1 VRLPCR
7 RPRHHTTATVTGYLI
22 VFLVAAGTTFGLT
35 PLVRR
40 FAIRMGAI
48 DLPSERKIHPVATP
62 TMGGLAMWAGFVVAI
77 GVSRFLPAFE
87 PLNVASAEPIA
98 AVVTCTLM
106 TALGAIDDK
115 RGTSALAKLTAQI
128 FIAGIL
134 VLLGVQLA
142 YFVLPGEWVAVLGT
156 DEAVPLT
163 ILWVVAAANAINLID
178 GLDGLAAGM
187 VALAAATFFVYVVR
201 VGEPS
206 TTASVAAL
214 LSVITVGICVG
225 FLPWNF
231 HPARIFMGDTGSML
245 LGMLV
250 AIATIAGVG
259 MDPVPPSR
267 GEVAVIALPMLVPLL
282 VLGIPFLDVLL
293 AIVRRTRKGLGI
305 AHADKEH
312 IFHHLLDIGHGHRQ
326 AVLLMYLWSALVC
339 GSALAIGV
347 IDGRLVVTAIVA
359 GALVLFLVTA
369 LPRLLGHRNGS
380 ASGAAATGEGG
391 TGTVPAATDGRR
403 PDVAAATDGG
413 GVAAATDRPAAA
425 PRSADPPA
433 ASAPSP
439 SRHDPPR
446 M

>member
-1 VRLPCR
+1 V
-7 RPRHHTTATVTGYLI
+7 ATVAGYLT
-22 VFLVAAGTTFGLT
+22 VFLVAAGVTFGLT

-40 FAIRMGAI
+40 LAVRFGAI
-48 DLPSERKIHPVATP
+48 DQPSDRKLHVVPTP
-62 TMGGLAMWAGFVVAI
+62 TMGGLAMWAGFLVAI
-77 GVSRFLPAFE
+77 GVSRFLPFFDSMNDTAAE
-87 PLNVASAEPIA
+87 PLA

-106 TALGAIDDK
+106 TGLGVIDDR

-134 VLLGVQLA
+134 VLLGVQLL
-142 YFVLPGEWVAVLGT
+142 YFVLPGEGLAVLGT

-163 ILWVVAAANAINLID
+163 ILWVVAAANAINLVD

-187 VALAAATFFVYVVR
+187 VAISAATFFIYLVR
-201 VGEPS
+201 GGDTSES
-206 TTASVAAL
+206 ASVAAL
-214 LSVITVGICVG
+214 LSAITVGICAG

-231 HPARIFMGDTGSML
+231 HPAKIFMGDTGSML

-250 AIATIAGVG
+250 AIATISGVG
-259 MDPVPPSR
+259 RNPVPPPR
-267 GEVAVIALPMLVPLL
+267 GEVAVIALPLLVPLL

-312 IFHHLLDIGHGHRQ
+312 IFHHLMDIGHGHRG

-347 IDGRLVVTAIVA
+347 IDGRLVAGAIV
-359 GALVLFLVTA
+359 GCALLLFLVTA
-369 LPRLLGHRNGS
+369 LPRLLERRRNGVN
-380 ASGAAATGEGG
+380 GAHE
-391 TGTVPAATDGRR
+391 
-403 PDVAAATDGG
+403 
-413 GVAAATDRPAAA
+413 
-425 PRSADPPA
+425 
-433 ASAPSP
+433 ASAHETTRDANPA
-439 SRHDPPR
+439 DR

>member
-1 VRLPCR
+1 V
-7 RPRHHTTATVTGYLI
+7 ATVAAYLI
-22 VFLVAAGTTFGLT
+22 VFLVAAGVTFGLT

-40 FAIRMGAI
+40 LAVRFGAI
-48 DLPSERKIHPVATP
+48 DQPSDRKLHVVPTP
-62 TMGGLAMWAGFVVAI
+62 TMGGLAMWVGFLVAM
-77 GVSRFLPAFE
+77 GVSRFLPFFDSMNDTAAE
-87 PLNVASAEPIA
+87 PLA

-106 TALGAIDDK
+106 TGLGVIDDR

-134 VLLGVQLA
+134 VLLGVQLL
-142 YFVLPGEWVAVLGT
+142 YFVLPGEGLAVLGT

-163 ILWVVAAANAINLID
+163 ILWVVAAANAINLVD

-187 VALAAATFFVYVVR
+187 VAISAATFLIYLVR
-201 VGEPS
+201 GGDTSES
-206 TTASVAAL
+206 ASVAAL
-214 LSVITVGICVG
+214 LSAITVGICAG

-231 HPARIFMGDTGSML
+231 HPAKIFMGDTGSML

-250 AIATIAGVG
+250 AIATISGVG
-259 MDPVPPSR
+259 RNPVPPPR
-267 GEVAVIALPMLVPLL
+267 GEVAVIALPLLVPLL

-312 IFHHLLDIGHGHRQ
+312 IFHHLMDIGHGHRG

-347 IDGRLVVTAIVA
+347 IDGRLVAGAIV
-359 GALVLFLVTA
+359 GCALVLFLVTA
-369 LPRLLGHRNGS
+369 LPRLLERRRNGEQN
-380 ASGAAATGEGG
+380 GRHEAT
-391 TGTVPAATDGRR
+391 
-403 PDVAAATDGG
+403 
-413 GVAAATDRPAAA
+413 
-425 PRSADPPA
+425 
-433 ASAPSP
+433 
-439 SRHDPPR
+439 HDAKPVDS

>member
-1 VRLPCR
+1 M
-7 RPRHHTTATVTGYLI
+7 AGYLI
-22 VFLVAAGTTFGLT
+22 VFLVAAGVTFGLT

-40 FAIRMGAI
+40 LAVRFGAI
-48 DLPSERKIHPVATP
+48 DQPSDRKLHVVPTP
-62 TMGGLAMWAGFVVAI
+62 TMGGLAMWAGFLVAI
-77 GVSRFLPAFE
+77 GVSRFLPFFDSMNDTAAE
-87 PLNVASAEPIA
+87 PLA

-106 TALGAIDDK
+106 TGLGVIDDR

-134 VLLGVQLA
+134 VLLGVQLL
-142 YFVLPGEWVAVLGT
+142 YFVLPGEGLAVLGT

-163 ILWVVAAANAINLID
+163 ILWVVAAANAINLVD

-187 VALAAATFFVYVVR
+187 VAISAATFFIYLVR
-201 VGEPS
+201 GGDTSES
-206 TTASVAAL
+206 ASVAAL
-214 LSVITVGICVG
+214 LSAITVGICAG

-231 HPARIFMGDTGSML
+231 HPAKIFMGDTGSML

-250 AIATIAGVG
+250 AIATISGVG
-259 MDPVPPSR
+259 RNPVPPPR
-267 GEVAVIALPMLVPLL
+267 GEVAVIALPLLVPLL

-312 IFHHLLDIGHGHRQ
+312 IFHHLMDIGHGHRG

-347 IDGRLVVTAIVA
+347 IDGRLVAGAIV
-359 GALVLFLVTA
+359 GCALVLFLVTA
-369 LPRLLGHRNGS
+369 LPRLLERRRNGVNG
-380 ASGAAATGEGG
+380 AHEAAAHET
-391 TGTVPAATDGRR
+391 TRDANPA
-403 PDVAAATDGG
+403 
-413 GVAAATDRPAAA
+413 DR
-425 PRSADPPA
+425 
-433 ASAPSP
+433 
-439 SRHDPPR
+439 

>member
-1 VRLPCR
+1 MAAV
-7 RPRHHTTATVTGYLI
+7 VSYLI
-22 VFLVAAGTTFGLT
+22 VFLVAAGVTFGLT

-40 FAIRMGAI
+40 LAVRFGAI
-48 DLPSERKIHPVATP
+48 DQPSERKLHVVPTP
-62 TMGGLAMWAGFVVAI
+62 TMGGLAMWVGFLVAI
-77 GVSRFLPAFE
+77 GVSRFLPFFDSMNETAAE
-87 PLNVASAEPIA
+87 PLA

-106 TALGAIDDK
+106 TGLGVIDDR

-142 YFVLPGEWVAVLGT
+142 YFVLPGYWTVVLGT

-163 ILWVVAAANAINLID
+163 ILWVVAAANAINLVD

-187 VALAAATFFVYVVR
+187 VGIAAATFFVYMVR
-201 VGEPS
+201 DFSDTG
-206 TTASVAAL
+206 SVAAL

-250 AIATIAGVG
+250 AIATISGVG
-259 MDPVPPSR
+259 RNPFPPSQ
-267 GEVAVIALPMLVPLL
+267 GEVAVIALPLLVPLL

-312 IFHHLLDIGHGHRQ
+312 IFHHLMDIGHGHRG
-326 AVLLMYLWSALVC
+326 AVMLMYLWSALVC
-339 GSALAIGV
+339 GSALAIGT
-347 IDGRLVVTAIVA
+347 IDGRLIAGAIV
-359 GALVLFLVTA
+359 GCALILFLVTA
-369 LPRLLGHRNGS
+369 LPRLLERRHNGELHGAHDGARDGTPGATPS
-380 ASGAAATGEGG
+380 ATPGAK
-391 TGTVPAATDGRR
+391 PADG
-403 PDVAAATDGG
+403 
-413 GVAAATDRPAAA
+413 
-425 PRSADPPA
+425 
-433 ASAPSP
+433 
-439 SRHDPPR
+439 

>member
-1 VRLPCR
+1 V
-7 RPRHHTTATVTGYLI
+7 AAVVSYLI
-22 VFLVAAGTTFGLT
+22 VFLVAAGVTFGLT

-40 FAIRMGAI
+40 LAVRFGAI
-48 DLPSERKIHPVATP
+48 DQPSERKLHVVPTP
-62 TMGGLAMWAGFVVAI
+62 TMGGLAMWVGFLVAI
-77 GVSRFLPAFE
+77 GVSRFLPFFDSMNDTAAE
-87 PLNVASAEPIA
+87 PLA

-106 TALGAIDDK
+106 TGLGVIDDR

-128 FIAGIL
+128 FIAGVL

-142 YFVLPGEWVAVLGT
+142 FFVLPGYWTVVLGT

-163 ILWVVAAANAINLID
+163 ILWVVAAANAINLVD

-187 VALAAATFFVYVVR
+187 VGIAAATFFVYMVR
-201 VGEPS
+201 DFSDTG
-206 TTASVAAL
+206 SVAAL

-250 AIATIAGVG
+250 AIATISGVG
-259 MDPVPPSR
+259 RNPFPPSQ
-267 GEVAVIALPMLVPLL
+267 GEVAVIALPLLVPLL

-312 IFHHLLDIGHGHRQ
+312 IFHHLMDIGHGHRG
-326 AVLLMYLWSALVC
+326 AVMLMYLWSALVC
-339 GSALAIGV
+339 GSALAIGT
-347 IDGRLVVTAIVA
+347 IDGRLIAGAIV
-359 GALVLFLVTA
+359 GCALILFLVTA
-369 LPRLLGHRNGS
+369 LPRLLERRHNGELHRVHDAARDGTPS
-380 ASGAAATGEGG
+380 ATPGATPGAK
-391 TGTVPAATDGRR
+391 PADG
-403 PDVAAATDGG
+403 
-413 GVAAATDRPAAA
+413 
-425 PRSADPPA
+425 
-433 ASAPSP
+433 
-439 SRHDPPR
+439 